1 MGLFNENENV
11 TNIDSFECLDEKNN
25 PKKEDEN
32 VMDLVFI
39 LDKSGSMY
47 NLVDDTIGG
56 FNSYIDKEKEKD
68 EKILV
73 TLVLFDTEYR
83 MLYARKP
90 IGEVERLT
98 REQYCADGCTA
109 LLDAIGKTI
118 ISLDNEV
125 SGKVLFVIT
134 TDGLENSSRHFTKD
148 KVKNLIETHDWE
160 FLFIGADID
169 SYHEAFTLGIDED
182 HAANFEKSSR
192 GLGGLFSSVSRYRCA
207 YSRNEHR
214 NVDWKGDGL
223 D

>member
-1 MGLFNENENV
+1 M
-11 TNIDSFECLDEKNN
+11 
-25 PKKEDEN
+25 
-32 VMDLVFI
+32 
-39 LDKSGSMY
+39 
-47 NLVDDTIGG
+47 
-56 FNSYIDKEKEKD
+56 
-68 EKILV
+68 
-73 TLVLFDTEYR
+73 
-83 MLYARKP
+83 
-90 IGEVERLT
+90 
-98 REQYCADGCTA
+98 
-109 LLDAIGKTI
+109 
-118 ISLDNEV
+118 
-125 SGKVLFVIT
+125 LFVIT

-169 SYHEAFTLGIDED
+169 SYHEAFTLGIDEE

>member
-1 MGLFNENENV
+1 MELFKEYKNV
-11 TNIDSFECLDEKNN
+11 TNIDSFECLDENNN
-25 PKKEDEN
+25 PKKEDE
-32 VMDLVFI
+32 MDLVFI

-47 NLVDDTIGG
+47 DLVDDTIGG

-83 MLYARKP
+83 MLYTRKP
-90 IGEVERLT
+90 IGEVEKLT
-98 REQYCADGCTA
+98 REQYYAGGCTA

-118 ISLDNEV
+118 TSLDNEV

-134 TDGLENSSRHFTKD
+134 TDGLENSSKHFTKD
-148 KVKNLIETHDWE
+148 KVKNLIESHDWE

-182 HAANFEKSSR
+182 HAANYERSSR
-192 GLGGLFSSVSRYRCA
+192 GLGGLFNSVGRYRSA

-214 NVDWKGDGL
+214 NVDWKEDGL

>member
-1 MGLFNENENV
+1 MELFKEYKNV
-11 TNIDSFECLDEKNN
+11 TNIDSFECLDENNN
-25 PKKEDEN
+25 PKKEDE
-32 VMDLVFI
+32 MDLVFI

-47 NLVDDTIGG
+47 DLVDDTIGG

-83 MLYARKP
+83 MLYTRKP
-90 IGEVERLT
+90 LGEVEKLT
-98 REQYCADGCTA
+98 REQYYAGGCTA

-118 ISLDNEV
+118 TSLDNEV

-134 TDGLENSSRHFTKD
+134 TDGLENSSKHFTKD
-148 KVKNLIETHDWE
+148 KVKNLIESHDWE

-182 HAANFEKSSR
+182 HAANYERSSR
-192 GLGGLFSSVSRYRCA
+192 GLGGLFNSVGRYRSA

-214 NVDWKGDGL
+214 NVDWKEDGL

>member
-1 MGLFNENENV
+1 MELFKEYKNV
-11 TNIDSFECLDEKNN
+11 TNIDSFECLDENNN
-25 PKKEDEN
+25 PKKEDE
-32 VMDLVFI
+32 MDLVFI

-47 NLVDDTIGG
+47 DLVDDTIGG

-83 MLYARKP
+83 MLYTRKP
-90 IGEVERLT
+90 IGEVEKLT
-98 REQYCADGCTA
+98 REQYYAGGCTA

-118 ISLDNEV
+118 TSLDNEV

-134 TDGLENSSRHFTKD
+134 TDGLENSSKHFTKD
-148 KVKNLIETHDWE
+148 KVKNLIESHDWE

-169 SYHEAFTLGIDED
+169 SYHEAFTLGIDEN
-182 HAANFEKSSR
+182 HAANYERSSR
-192 GLGGLFSSVSRYRCA
+192 GLGGLFNSVGRYRSA

-214 NVDWKGDGL
+214 NVDWKEDGL

>member
-1 MGLFNENENV
+1 MGLFKEYKNV
-11 TNIDSFECLDEKNN
+11 TNIDSFECLDENNN
-25 PKKEDEN
+25 PKKEDE
-32 VMDLVFI
+32 MDLVFI

-47 NLVDDTIGG
+47 DLVDDTIGG

-83 MLYARKP
+83 MLYTRKP
-90 IGEVERLT
+90 IGEVEKLT
-98 REQYCADGCTA
+98 REQYYAGGCTA

-118 ISLDNEV
+118 TSLDNEV

-134 TDGLENSSRHFTKD
+134 TDGLENSSKHFTKD
-148 KVKNLIETHDWE
+148 KVKNLIESHDWE

-169 SYHEAFTLGIDED
+169 SYHEAFTLGIDEN
-182 HAANFEKSSR
+182 HAANYERSSR
-192 GLGGLFSSVSRYRCA
+192 GLGGLFNSVGRYRSA

-214 NVDWKGDGL
+214 NVDWKEDGL

>member
-1 MGLFNENENV
+1 MGLFKEYKNV
-11 TNIDSFECLDEKNN
+11 TNIDSFECLDENNN
-25 PKKEDEN
+25 PKKEDE
-32 VMDLVFI
+32 MDLVFI

-47 NLVDDTIGG
+47 DLVDDTIGG

-83 MLYARKP
+83 MLYTRKP
-90 IGEVERLT
+90 IGEVEKLT
-98 REQYCADGCTA
+98 REQYYAGGCTA

-118 ISLDNEV
+118 TSLDNEV

-134 TDGLENSSRHFTKD
+134 TDGLENSSKHFTKD
-148 KVKNLIETHDWE
+148 KVKNLIESHDWE

-182 HAANFEKSSR
+182 HAANYERSSR
-192 GLGGLFSSVSRYRCA
+192 GLGGLFNSVGRYRSA

-214 NVDWKGDGL
+214 NVDWKEDGL

>member
-47 NLVDDTIGG
+47 DLVDDTIGG
-56 FNSYIDKEKEKD
+56 FNSYIDKEKEKG

-83 MLYARKP
+83 MLYTRKP
-90 IGEVERLT
+90 IEEVERLT
-98 REQYCADGCTA
+98 REQYYADGCTA
-109 LLDAIGKTI
+109 LLDAIGRTI
-118 ISLDNEV
+118 TSLDNEV

-134 TDGLENSSRHFTKD
+134 TDGLENSSRHFTKA
-148 KVKNLIETHDWE
+148 KVKHLIESHDWE

-169 SYHEAFTLGIDED
+169 SYHEAYTLGIDAS
-182 HAANFEKSSR
+182 HAANYERSAGGVS
-192 GLGGLFSSVSRYRCA
+192 GLFSSVGRYRCA
-207 YSRNEHR
+207 FSKNEHLD
-214 NVDWKGDGL
+214 VDWKGDGL

>member
-1 MGLFNENENV
+1 MELFKEYKNV
-11 TNIDSFECLDEKNN
+11 TNIDSFECLDENNN
-25 PKKEDEN
+25 PKKEDE
-32 VMDLVFI
+32 MDLVFI

-47 NLVDDTIGG
+47 DLVDDTIGG

-83 MLYARKP
+83 MLYTRKP
-90 IGEVERLT
+90 IGEVEKLT
-98 REQYCADGCTA
+98 REQYYAGGCTA

-125 SGKVLFVIT
+125 SAKVLFVIT
-134 TDGLENSSRHFTKD
+134 TDGLENSSKHFTKD
-148 KVKNLIETHDWE
+148 KVKNLIESHDWE

-182 HAANFEKSSR
+182 HAANYERSSR
-192 GLGGLFSSVSRYRCA
+192 GLGGLFNSVGRYRSA

-214 NVDWKGDGL
+214 NVDWKEDGL

>member
-1 MGLFNENENV
+1 MELFKEYKNV
-11 TNIDSFECLDEKNN
+11 TNIDSFECLDENNN
-25 PKKEDEN
+25 PKKEDE
-32 VMDLVFI
+32 MDLVFI

-47 NLVDDTIGG
+47 DLVDDTIGG

-83 MLYARKP
+83 MLYTRKP
-90 IGEVERLT
+90 IGEVEKLT
-98 REQYCADGCTA
+98 REQYYAGGCTA

-118 ISLDNEV
+118 TSLDNEV

-134 TDGLENSSRHFTKD
+134 TDGLENSSKHFTKD
-148 KVKNLIETHDWE
+148 KVRNLIESHDWE

-182 HAANFEKSSR
+182 HAANYERSSR
-192 GLGGLFSSVSRYRCA
+192 GLGGLFNSVGRYRSA

-214 NVDWKGDGL
+214 NVDWKEDGL